1 MKYPEWW
8 NKTLTIYNKSVG
20 EDDEVKYIRRVV
32 NNCFA
37 KSSPVY
43 STSSDLGSVKN
54 QTIVRI
60 PLGDI
65 IVNAED
71 IIIIGK
77 IDDEIDEYTN
87 GMRAADIFKKYRCAN
102 NAFTVKSVT
111 VNNFGDL
118 AHIKAEG
125 C

>member
-37 KSSPVY
+37 KISPVY

-87 GMRAADIFKKYRCAN
+87 GMRAADILKKYRCAN

-111 VNNFGDL
+111 VNNYGDL

>member
-20 EDDEVKYIRRVV
+20 EDDEVKYIRQVV

-43 STSSDLGSVKN
+43 STSSGLGSVKN

-60 PLGDI
+60 PFGDV

-71 IIIIGK
+71 IIIFGK
-77 IDDEIDEYTN
+77 IDDEIDEYLN
-87 GMRAADIFKKYRCAN
+87 GMRAADILKKYRCAN

-111 VNNFGDL
+111 VNNYGDL